1 MRVAITGAS
10 GNVGSALVRLLHDRP
25 DVEEIVGICRRPPQ
39 HTDRGE
45 LVRWVAA
52 DVVTDDLTPH
62 LRGMDAVVHLAWAI
76 QPSHRPDVL
85 HRVNVVGSRRVFTA
99 AVEAQVPVLV
109 HASSVGVYAAGPKD
123 RLVDETWPVDGIP
136 TSSYSRDKAHV
147 EALLDAVEA
156 EHPEV
161 RVVRLRPALI
171 FQRSAASEITRY
183 FLGRFVPA
191 RLLRPDLLPLLPL
204 PEGFAVQA
212 VHVDDVAASYYAA
225 IANDDARGAFN
236 VAADPVL
243 DGVRLGAL
251 FGARVVDVPVG
262 GVRAL
267 VETTWRLRIQP
278 TDPGWLDLAIGCP
291 LLRVDRA
298 ASVLG
303 WRATRSATDA
313 LAELLDGMRGH
324 AGDAT
329 AALAALPALPLRLVG
344 IDRR

>member
-1 MRVAITGAS
+1 
-10 GNVGSALVRLLHDRP
+10 
-25 DVEEIVGICRRPPQ
+25 
-39 HTDRGE
+39 
-45 LVRWVAA
+45 
-52 DVVTDDLTPH
+52 
-62 LRGMDAVVHLAWAI
+62 
-76 QPSHRPDVL
+76 
-85 HRVNVVGSRRVFTA
+85 
-99 AVEAQVPVLV
+99 
-109 HASSVGVYAAGPKD
+109 
-123 RLVDETWPVDGIP
+123 
-136 TSSYSRDKAHV
+136 
-147 EALLDAVEA
+147 
-156 EHPEV
+156 
-161 RVVRLRPALI
+161 
-171 FQRSAASEITRY
+171 
-183 FLGRFVPA
+183 
-191 RLLRPDLLPLLPL
+191 
-204 PEGFAVQA
+204 
-212 VHVDDVAASYYAA
+212 VDDVAAAYYAA
-225 IANDDARGAFN
+225 ITDDDARGAFN
-236 VAADPVL
+236 IAADPVL